1 LSIALIMARAV
12 GVAAVLAVASAAK
25 VALNTYDQ
33 GASFTK
39 CINITDFET
48 KTLADEIDLIDRDAN
63 GCCPEYSVPGAK
75 WKANYKGAQVVC
87 GFKADGTVA
96 LTTGTTNGN
105 KTCTY
110 NSCYVDKQNLP
121 CADNSTQLLNGCCAA
136 TTGSNTGFGAQC
148 KNYYYNFN
156 NAYSKR
162 VQYCTTYDKDYGS
175 LGKAGTPGKT
185 DDQADGKLVVANIS
199 TFTLCAGGYGGDA
212 TTTTAAAAAATT
224 TTAAA
229 PGDAA
234 GASIAAVSGLLLS
247 VAAAFAIRQ

>member
-1 LSIALIMARAV
+1 M
-12 GVAAVLAVASAAK
+12 G
-25 VALNTYDQ
+25 

-87 GFKADGTVA
+87 GFKADGQVA
-96 LTTGTTNGN
+96 LSTSSSNGV

-110 NSCYVDKQNLP
+110 NSCYADKQNLP
-121 CADNSTQLLNGCCAA
+121 CADDSKQLLNGCC
-136 TTGSNTGFGAQC
+136 TNKTVNKGFPAQC
-148 KNYYYNFN
+148 LSYNANFN
-156 NAYSKR
+156 NAYSEN
-162 VQYCTTYDKDYGS
+162 VDYCYTYDKDYSS
-175 LGKAGTPGKT
+175 LGRAGTTGKT

-212 TTTTAAAAAATT
+212 TTTTAAVAAATT

>member
-1 LSIALIMARAV
+1 MARAV
-12 GVAAVLAVASAAK
+12 GVAVVLAVASAAK

-39 CINITDFET
+39 CINITDFES

-75 WKANYKGAQVVC
+75 LYASYKGAQVVC

-96 LTTGTTNGN
+96 LSTGSSNGV

-121 CADNSTQLLNGCCAA
+121 CADGSKQLLNGCCAA
-136 TTGSNTGFGAQC
+136 TTGSNEGFGTQC
-148 KNYYYNFN
+148 KNYYSNFN
-156 NAYSKR
+156 NAYSER
-162 VQYCTTYDKDYGS
+162 VQYCTTYDKDYGTK
-175 LGKAGTPGKT
+175 GYAGTNDKT
-185 DDQADGKLVVANIS
+185 DDQVDGKLVPGNIY
-199 TFTLCAGGYGGDA
+199 TYTPCEGGDDGSNP
-212 TTTTAAAAAATT
+212 TTTTAAGA
-224 TTAAA
+224 
-229 PGDAA
+229 GDAS

-247 VAAAFAIRQ
+247 AAAAFAIRQ